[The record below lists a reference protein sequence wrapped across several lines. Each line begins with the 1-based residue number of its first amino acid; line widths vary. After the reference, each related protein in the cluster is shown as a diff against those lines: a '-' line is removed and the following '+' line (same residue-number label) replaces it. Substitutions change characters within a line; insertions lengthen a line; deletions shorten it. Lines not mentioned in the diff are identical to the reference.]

1 VAGRKYG
8 GGKGPLKT
16 WTNSSGY
23 QKFRDPN
30 TGRAE
35 YTHIRVA
42 EKKVGGKIFPGYEVH
57 HRDGNKTNNRPEN
70 LQVLSEAAHR
80 AIHKKAK

>member
-1 VAGRKYG
+1 MARKG
-8 GGKGPLKT
+8 FGGKRPPLQT
-16 WTNSSGY
+16 WTNPGGY
-23 QKFRDPN
+23 RKFRDPS

-57 HRDGNKTNNRPEN
+57 HKDGDKTNNRPEN
-70 LQVLSEAAHR
+70 LAVLTDAAHR
-80 AIHKKAK
+80 AIHRRGK